1 MSSVPIMAIAAGIQ
15 RERTRAGW
23 SMAELARRANVA
35 KSTLSQ
41 LEAGTGNPSVETL
54 WALATAL
61 EIPFAQLLGGG
72 NVEVTVVR
80 AGEGATVPSDSA
92 DYAATLLSASPPG
105 VRRDVYRI
113 DAEPGSR
120 RESAAHVLG
129 TVEHVLLCSGE
140 ARVGPTDSP
149 VTLAPGDFM
158 TYPGDAP
165 HVFEAVAPGT
175 RAVLIS
181 DQR

>member
-1 MSSVPIMAIAAGIQ
+1 MSSVPIMAIASGIQ
-15 RERTRAGW
+15 RERVAAGW
-23 SMAELARRANVA
+23 SMAELARRAGIA

-61 EIPFAQLLGGG
+61 GIPFARLLGGG
-72 NVEVTVVR
+72 EIEVTVVR
-80 AGEGATVPSDSA
+80 SDEGATVPSDSA
-92 DYAATLLSASPPG
+92 DYAATLLTASPPA

-113 DAEPGSR
+113 DAAPGSR
-120 RESAAHVLG
+120 RDSAAHVTG

-140 ARVGPTDSP
+140 ALVGPADRP
-149 VTLAPGDFM
+149 VTLAPGDFI

-165 HVFEAVAPGT
+165 HVFEALVPGT

-181 DQR
+181 EQR

>member
-1 MSSVPIMAIAAGIQ
+1 MAIASGIQ
-15 RERTRAGW
+15 RERAAAGW
-23 SMAELARRANVA
+23 SMAELARRAGIA

-61 EIPFAQLLGGG
+61 GIPFARLLGGG
-72 NVEVTVVR
+72 EVEVTVVR

-92 DYAATLLSASPPG
+92 DYAATLLTAAPPG
-105 VRRDVYRI
+105 VRRDVYRV

-120 RESAAHVLG
+120 RESTAHPPG
-129 TVEHVLLCSGE
+129 TLEHVFVCAGRAL
-140 ARVGPTDSP
+140 VGPVDRS
-149 VTLAPGDFM
+149 VTLDAGDFI
-158 TYPGDAP
+158 TYAGDAP
-165 HVFEAVAPGT
+165 HVFEALESGT

-181 DQR
+181 EQR

>member
-1 MSSVPIMAIAAGIQ
+1 MSSIPIMAIAAGIQ
-15 RERTRAGW
+15 RERAGAGW
-23 SMAELARRANVA
+23 SMAELARRAGIA

-61 EIPFAQLLGGG
+61 GIPFARLLGGG
-72 NVEVTVVR
+72 EVEVTVVR

-92 DYAATLLSASPPG
+92 DYAATLLTASPPG
-105 VRRDVYRI
+105 ARRDVYRI
-113 DAEPGSR
+113 EAAPGSR
-120 RESAAHVLG
+120 RDSAAHVPG
-129 TVEHVLLCSGE
+129 TVEHLLLCNGE
-140 ARVGPTDSP
+140 ALAGPSGRP
-149 VTLAPGDFM
+149 VALAQGDFI

-165 HVFEAVAPGT
+165 HVFEALVPGT

-181 DQR
+181 EQR